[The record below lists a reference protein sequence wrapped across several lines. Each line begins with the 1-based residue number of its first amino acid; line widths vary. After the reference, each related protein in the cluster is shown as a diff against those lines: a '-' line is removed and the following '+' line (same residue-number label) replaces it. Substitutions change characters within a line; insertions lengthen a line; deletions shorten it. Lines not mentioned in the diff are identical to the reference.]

1 MLVTQQRHPG
11 IYLTSEEIP
20 DIFPAIP
27 PQLYSDFTIENL
39 ANTAKGGRERVR
51 KNTSQK
57 LKNKSNNDGEL
68 SDLK

>member
-1 MLVTQQRHPG
+1 MLATQQRHPG

-20 DIFPAIP
+20 DTFPAIP
-27 PQLYSDFTIENL
+27 PQLYSDFSIENL

-51 KNTSQK
+51 KNASQK